1 MEKLNNFFEKLNFII
16 GKILVFVMI
25 LLILNVFYDVI
36 SRYFFHGGS
45 IALQE
50 LEWHLFGVMIL
61 FGMSYTL
68 KTEGHVRVD
77 FIYNNLSPKKQAL
90 INILGTLIFIIPFAL
105 FIVYGSYDFVM
116 DSYTTNEIS
125 DDPGGL
131 THRWIIKA
139 MIPLSFIYLV
149 ITSIGYIIQNII
161 IYKENKKELE
171 NTSEV

>member
-68 KTEGHVRVD
+68 REEGHVRVD
-77 FIYNNLSPKKQAL
+77 FIYNNLSLKKQAL
-90 INILGTLIFIIPFAL
+90 INIFGTIFFIIPFAL

-116 DSYTTNEIS
+116 DSYTSNEIS

-149 ITSIGYIIQNII
+149 ITSIGYIIQNMI
-161 IYKENKKELE
+161 IYKQNGKELE
-171 NTSEV
+171 NTSEI

>member
-77 FIYNNLSPKKQAL
+77 FIYNNLSPKKQAI
-90 INILGTLIFIIPFAL
+90 INIFGTIFFIIPFAL

-161 IYKENKKELE
+161 IYKQNGKELE
-171 NTSEV
+171 NTSEI

>member
-16 GKILVFVMI
+16 GKILVLIMI

-50 LEWHLFGVMIL
+50 LEWHFFGVMIL

-77 FIYNNLSPKKQAL
+77 FIYNNISPKKQAL
-90 INILGTLIFIIPFAL
+90 INILGTIFFIIPFAI

-161 IYKENKKELE
+161 IYKNGNKIKEDIE
-171 NTSEV
+171 I

>member
-16 GKILVFVMI
+16 GKILVLIMI

-50 LEWHLFGVMIL
+50 LEWHFFGVMIL

-90 INILGTLIFIIPFAL
+90 INILGTIFFIIPFAI

-161 IYKENKKELE
+161 IYKQNKSELE
-171 NTSEV
+171 NTSEI

>member
-16 GKILVFVMI
+16 GKILVLIMI

-36 SRYFFHGGS
+36 SRYFFYLLS

-50 LEWHLFGVMIL
+50 LEWHFFGVMIL

-90 INILGTLIFIIPFAL
+90 INILGTIFFIIPFAI

-139 MIPLSFIYLV
+139 MIPISFIYLV

-161 IYKENKKELE
+161 IYKQNKSELE
-171 NTSEV
+171 NTSEI

>member
-131 THRWIIKA
+131 THRWIIKG

-161 IYKENKKELE
+161 IYKQNGKELE
-171 NTSEV
+171 NTSEI

>member
-16 GKILVFVMI
+16 GKILVLIMI

-50 LEWHLFGVMIL
+50 LEWHFFGVMIL

-77 FIYNNLSPKKQAL
+77 FIYNNISPKKQAL
-90 INILGTLIFIIPFAL
+90 INILGTIFFIIPFAI

-116 DSYTTNEIS
+116 DSYTSNEIS

-161 IYKENKKELE
+161 IYKNGDKIKEDIE
-171 NTSEV
+171 I